1 MGNIKVHL
9 TPKIFFAKIIRLISW
24 SNEVQKFFELVKSS
38 NFYAPSKYVK
48 MPPFWFATEFNRAW
62 VDGRMWSK
70 FENTMI
76 L

>member
-1 MGNIKVHL
+1 M
-9 TPKIFFAKIIRLISW
+9 LISW
-24 SNEVQKFFELVKSS
+24 SNAAQKFFESS

-62 VDGRMWSK
+62 DEGRTRRQI
-70 FENTMI
+70 ENPMI